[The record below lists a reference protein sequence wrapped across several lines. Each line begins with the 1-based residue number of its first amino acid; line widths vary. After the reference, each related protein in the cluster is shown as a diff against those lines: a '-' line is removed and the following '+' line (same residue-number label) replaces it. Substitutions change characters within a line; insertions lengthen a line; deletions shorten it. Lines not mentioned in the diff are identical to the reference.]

1 MRDIFVFWGDFWMN
15 GVWCNVCSSL
25 GPETLHPGQFYR
37 TFFKAEGARALSA
50 SPFRVSSV
58 FYKLY
63 NIVSVLI
70 CMPGM
75 PSFVHVIYGYV
86 QHPKQQTPLDPS
98 ILFDLDSSPSSIKR
112 STVILEPPL
121 S

>member
-15 GVWCNVCSSL
+15 GVCMVQCL
-25 GPETLHPGQFYR
+25 
-37 TFFKAEGARALSA
+37 
-50 SPFRVSSV
+50 VSSV